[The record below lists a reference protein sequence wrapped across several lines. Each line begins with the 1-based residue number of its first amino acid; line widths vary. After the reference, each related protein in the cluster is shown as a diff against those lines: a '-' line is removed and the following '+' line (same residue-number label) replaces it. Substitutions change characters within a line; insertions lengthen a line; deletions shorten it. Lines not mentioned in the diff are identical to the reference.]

1 MAGRSKLA
9 IAILVALGLAAGW
22 YLLSPLLIDR
32 QVQEDPPMNAARTER
47 VEASELPDLGLAPEL
62 QNEIWLNVDQPLRL
76 SELRGSVV
84 ALEMWTFG

>member
-1 MAGRSKLA
+1 MTGRSRLA

-22 YLLSPLLIDR
+22 YLIAPLLIDR
-32 QVQEDPPMNAARTER
+32 QVQEDPPMNVARTER
-47 VEASELPDLGLAPEL
+47 VEASELPDLALAPEL
-62 QNEIWLNVDQPLRL
+62 QNQTWLNVDHPLRL